1 MVVLVLLVPAQAQTN
16 LIKNGSFETP
26 IVATGS
32 YELFKTGSTFTGW
45 KVVGAAGNVA
55 IVSGTYTQNGYSF
68 PAESGKQ
75 WLDLTGN
82 RSNSATGVAQTV
94 ATTPGGRYL
103 LTFYVGNV
111 YDPGGIF
118 GTSSTVKVYVNG
130 VHVLTAKNS
139 LGSGQKKL
147 VWEKFATTIT
157 TSSTATKIS
166 FINGDP
172 ATDNSNGLDNIM
184 LVAR

>member
-1 MVVLVLLVPAQAQTN
+1 
-16 LIKNGSFETP
+16 
-26 IVATGS
+26 
-32 YELFKTGSTFTGW
+32 FTGW

-55 IVSGTYTQNGYSF
+55 IVSGTFTQNGYSF

-75 WLDLTGN
+75 WLDLTGY

-94 ATTPGGRYL
+94 ATTSGGRYL